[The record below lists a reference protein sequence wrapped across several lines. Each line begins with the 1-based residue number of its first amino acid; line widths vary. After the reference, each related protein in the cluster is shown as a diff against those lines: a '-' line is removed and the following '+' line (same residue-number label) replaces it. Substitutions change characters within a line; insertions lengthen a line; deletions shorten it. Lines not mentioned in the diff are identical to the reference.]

1 MGNATCSLNRL
12 QSEGNPFGNVAQLS
26 LWHSPNPSMQ
36 PLLQR
41 KYPAINENN
50 VWLGYQTNVFAV
62 WYSLICLVLFG
73 VLGCSGMFF
82 LCVLW
87 LFRQP
92 AVLRNNK
99 NKTLREY
106 LAWGSNVDYILVLH
120 QLFFVSF
127 GRVVLEILCVWSQLL
142 LCMWDQGST
151 FWLSPRGANLDW
163 RAQKVGMHHPTHG
176 CIAFSEGM
184 PR

>member
-1 MGNATCSLNRL
+1 VGNATCSLNRL

-127 GRVVLEILCVWSQLL
+127 GFKTANHAQPLICLLVKKNAKWCNVVQPGKARGEGHQL
-142 LCMWDQGST
+142 
-151 FWLSPRGANLDW
+151 
-163 RAQKVGMHHPTHG
+163 
-176 CIAFSEGM
+176 
-184 PR
+184 